1 MGTSGA
7 YTGAGGKP
15 GRDIS
20 TGVGEWIDGLGGGS
34 DGGAGGG
41 TPVDGAPPSDRP
53 PAELPPRLIEG
64 LLSLLRPSIA
74 SGGSSEGPG
83 GSGGGRRGRQTS
95 SRIGAGG
102 GGAGLRRNTTQVSG
116 SAGRA
121 GAAAYAYATG
131 DRATLQSLGLD
142 YDTLRQLGDPIEI
155 TRRLVEAA
163 CGPLSNGT
171 LEEHEERYVAA
182 SVAEWVL
189 QQTEAG
195 SAPTPE
201 EIARY
206 SIATVIAEVL
216 ATEINHDL
224 QEHPESVAEVAES
237 ELFSAAEIVASKA
250 ELSVEGASPEELSEA
265 IESGIETLREIYGA
279 RGT

>member
-15 GRDIS
+15 GRDIY

-34 DGGAGGG
+34 DGGG
-41 TPVDGAPPSDRP
+41 TPAEGAPPSDRP
-53 PAELPPRLIEG
+53 PTELPPRLIEG
-64 LLSLLRPSIA
+64 LLSLLRPSIT
-74 SGGSSEGPG
+74 SGGGSDGPGG

-102 GGAGLRRNTTQVSG
+102 GGGGLRRSTTQVSG

-189 QQTEAG
+189 EQTEAG
-195 SAPTPE
+195 STPTPE

-206 SIATVIAEVL
+206 SIAAVIAEVL
-216 ATEINHDL
+216 ATEINRDL
-224 QEHPESVAEVAES
+224 QEHPESVAEVAEA

-279 RGT
+279 GVL

>member
-20 TGVGEWIDGLGGGS
+20 SGVGDWINGLGGGP

-41 TPVDGAPPSDRP
+41 APVEGAPPSDRP
-53 PAELPPRLIEG
+53 PTELPPRLIEG
-64 LLSLLRPSIA
+64 LLSLLRPSI
-74 SGGSSEGPG
+74 SFGGSSSGPG
-83 GSGGGRRGRQTS
+83 AGGGRRGRQTS

-102 GGAGLRRNTTQVSG
+102 GGGGLRRNTTQVSG

-142 YDTLRQLGDPIEI
+142 YDTLRRLGDFIEI

-189 QQTEAG
+189 EQTEAG
-195 SAPTPE
+195 GAPTPE

-206 SIATVIAEVL
+206 SIASVIAEVL
-216 ATEINHDL
+216 ATEINRDL

-250 ELSVEGASPEELSEA
+250 ELSIEGASPEELSEA

-279 RGT
+279 GGS